1 MNEDKRLKD
10 CPFCGFDAEVFRVG
24 RHFGV
29 RCKECSAKV
38 YGFDSGE
45 QAIDA
50 WNMRSCTPVQKN
62 EDYVRFFRGSKC
74 DFCKNILRVCGM
86 PSSCDSCVDFCNF
99 VPCATLPRVWQ
110 FEEMPRPSIEDIWR
124 WRVPL
129 LWHDDES
136 GDVSRAYISENLYFF
151 VSTVYKCCRLNLK
164 TGTYAGKF
172 ALLGAIPVVED
183 SEEDLETLKLRA
195 RFWLEDIVARVLG
208 VERKKRL

>member
-1 MNEDKRLKD
+1 MRFLQKYFKGVWNAKQLRQL
-10 CPFCGFDAEVFRVG
+10 CGFL
-24 RHFGV
+24 
-29 RCKECSAKV
+29 
-38 YGFDSGE
+38 
-45 QAIDA
+45 Q
-50 WNMRSCTPVQKN
+50 
-62 EDYVRFFRGSKC
+62 
-74 DFCKNILRVCGM
+74 FCALRYAAARLAV
-86 PSSCDSCVDFCNF
+86 
-99 VPCATLPRVWQ
+99 
-110 FEEMPRPSIEDIWR
+110 EEMPRPSIEDIWR